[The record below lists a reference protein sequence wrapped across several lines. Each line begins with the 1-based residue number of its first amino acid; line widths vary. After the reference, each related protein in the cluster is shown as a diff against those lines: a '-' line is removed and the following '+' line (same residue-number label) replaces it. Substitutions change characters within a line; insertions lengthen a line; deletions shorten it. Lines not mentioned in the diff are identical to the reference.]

1 MCTDG
6 PASRG
11 FSLARLLVLTKSYAW
26 LVCRMVGLLPT
37 TRPQLRDRLAGCCTD
52 QQQATM
58 KMTMKAISH
67 FEINYTSLP

>member
-1 MCTDG
+1 MCTDD

-37 TRPQLRDRLAGCCTD
+37 TRQ
-52 QQQATM
+52 
-58 KMTMKAISH
+58 
-67 FEINYTSLP
+67 TSRVLYRSTTGNNENDYESNKPF

>member
-1 MCTDG
+1 MCTDD

-37 TRPQLRDRLAGCCTD
+37 TRQTRRVYTD

-58 KMTMKAISH
+58 KMTMKTISH
-67 FEINYTSLP
+67 FEINCTSLP